1 MEATRFGFDPALPRA
16 YKFDPTDADLVA
28 FYLIPRALRL
38 PNPHDHAVIV
48 DDPASCPPWELL
60 RRNNHADS
68 DHAFFFGPVPDQARN
83 GGRKNR
89 AVPAGEHGPGGTWRG
104 QKGREGN
111 LVLARGGGAG
121 EMEFR
126 YVKYELTYYSNE
138 AKGSSG
144 WVMHEYQITS
154 PPLPHAIIS
163 RVKITD
169 RAKKHRRLL
178 QQQQAAAAARQF
190 VPFPYQPGPSNYL
203 GAGAHVAGDAVMP
216 SNGEASCSGSQNDT
230 AHRRRPAEQ
239 RQQQLVPFPDQPGP
253 SNCHVTGNGAVSS
266 NGEASSSGAQ
276 NDVGVGQQC
285 YFGVGKGYG
294 LDDFNNYFT
303 EEVIDKFLGQG
314 DGNGGSK
321 HREAIVLARTGNT
334 TTG

>member
-38 PNPHDHAVIV
+38 PNPHEHAVIV

-60 RRNNHADS
+60 RRNNHAGS

-89 AVPAGEHGPGGTWRG
+89 AVPAGDHGPGGTWRG

-111 LVLARGGGAG
+111 LVLARGGGGG
-121 EMEFR
+121 EMEFV

-169 RAKKHRRLL
+169 RAKKLRRRL
-178 QQQQAAAAARQF
+178 QQQQAAAAAAAARQF
-190 VPFPYQPGPSNYL
+190 VPFPGQPGPSNYL
-203 GAGAHVAGDAVMP
+203 GAGAHVAGYAVMP
-216 SNGEASCSGSQNDT
+216 
-230 AHRRRPAEQ
+230 
-239 RQQQLVPFPDQPGP
+239 
-253 SNCHVTGNGAVSS
+253 S

-276 NDVGVGQQC
+276 NVGVAQQG
-285 YFGVGKGYG
+285 YFGEGDGYG
-294 LDDFNNYFT
+294 FDDFNKYFT

-321 HREAIVLARTGNT
+321 HREAIMLARTGNT
-334 TTG
+334 STLLRDNCTSITIKGVDV